1 VGQRAFPLPDK
12 PSIAVLPFKIII
24 SNEIDDL
31 IANGLTED
39 IITAL
44 SRVGEIFVI
53 ASATSSTYQDE
64 TLKVSQ
70 VSEELG
76 IRYILD
82 GSIQRSKDRL
92 RFNVPLV
99 DVIAGNQIWA
109 DRFERSIENSFVLQ
123 DEILRCILVEL
134 QVKLADGEFARI
146 ASRKT
151 QSLDAW
157 SYSAKDLAKV

>member
-1 VGQRAFPLPDK
+1 MGQRAFPLPDK

-82 GSIQRSKDRL
+82 GNRWENDWEADSYIRNPFGTDDS
-92 RFNVPLV
+92 LV
-99 DVIAGNQIWA
+99 
-109 DRFERSIENSFVLQ
+109 
-123 DEILRCILVEL
+123 
-134 QVKLADGEFARI
+134 
-146 ASRKT
+146 
-151 QSLDAW
+151 
-157 SYSAKDLAKV
+157 KV